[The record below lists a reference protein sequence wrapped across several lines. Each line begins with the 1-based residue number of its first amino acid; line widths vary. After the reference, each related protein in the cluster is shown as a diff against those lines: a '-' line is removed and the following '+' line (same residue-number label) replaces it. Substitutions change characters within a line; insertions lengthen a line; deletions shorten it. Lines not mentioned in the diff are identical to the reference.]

1 MSYTQNETE
10 KRKVEQYFS
19 RKKIN
24 PEAIQSFCFMQ
35 NYKFRVGPSILIL
48 QLRSGKTKMLRPNK
62 KGTEVLH
69 YLLDKQIPFSN
80 YTPQAKQAVTVPEK
94 SYWSIWNIIRRFLYS
109 SVACLRIC
117 NAESLITRAY
127 RRILGKRYRQVFRS
141 DYLCDMLSY
150 SPLLSSL

>member
-62 KGTEVLH
+62 KGTDTFQQLYSTSKTSSNSTGKELLE
-69 YLLDKQIPFSN
+69 YLE
-80 YTPQAKQAVTVPEK
+80 Y
-94 SYWSIWNIIRRFLYS
+94 IIRRFLYS

>member
-1 MSYTQNETE
+1 MNYTQNETE

-24 PEAIQSFCFMQ
+24 PEDIQSFCFMQ

-62 KGTEVLH
+62 TGTEVLH

-80 YTPQAKQAVTVPEK
+80 YTSTSKTG
-94 SYWSIWNIIRRFLYS
+94 SNS
-109 SVACLRIC
+109 
-117 NAESLITRAY
+117 T
-127 RRILGKRYRQVFRS
+127 GKE
-141 DYLCDMLSY
+141 
-150 SPLLSSL
+150 LLEHLEYTI

>member
-62 KGTEVLH
+62 KERKFSIIYWTNRYLSAIILH
-69 YLLDKQIPFSN
+69 KQN
-80 YTPQAKQAVTVPEK
+80 KQ
-94 SYWSIWNIIRRFLYS
+94 
-109 SVACLRIC
+109 
-117 NAESLITRAY
+117 
-127 RRILGKRYRQVFRS
+127 
-141 DYLCDMLSY
+141 
-150 SPLLSSL
+150 